1 MLSINDVRL
10 VMVGG
15 AANLSSGDF
24 DSLNTGEVGVFT
36 PNGVRVVGA
45 TAAAQSK
52 IVLALKMNDGTIKV
66 SDVIEKA
73 ELMSISATA
82 GKDDQESIDYIGF
95 NGTSGDID
103 EIVDNNYFITVF
115 LEEFFEADRDGRY
128 NKHMRATTGATPD
141 KHAIVQELAKDGIR
155 NLGIKSKDSEKYLKS
170 EIVSAAAGTVLGT
183 GTATAATIKLTKGS
197 PYVTGFDDVTDAT
210 GVGAVALTVGNF
222 LKVGTTATSPLY
234 KIVEVNATGDFLKL
248 DSAYQGETTLLDD
261 PALTQVSATAF
272 EAAAVGLKIS
282 SLPLTF
288 DPSRL
293 GRSRFKKSIFTIT
306 AANFGSTLITSAQ
319 SANKGVNT
327 AEEVAEHE
335 YAQQKF
341 EFGDNKYEIGEPN
354 LFSNKMSVNFTED
367 SYDSISIR
375 WKHRLTG
382 AFREDMSYKEIQI
395 FSPESSEPLWLST
408 ATDGVRDV
416 LEAFFGLGATG
427 LVPA

>member
-36 PNGVRVVGA
+36 PNGVRVLGA
-45 TAAAQSK
+45 TAAAQTK
-52 IVLALKMNDGTIKV
+52 VVLALKMYDGTIKV
-66 SDVIEKA
+66 SDVIEKS
-73 ELMSISATA
+73 ELISISATA
-82 GKDDQESIDYIGF
+82 GKDDQESIDYIGY

-103 EIVDNNYFITVF
+103 EITNNNYFITVF

-128 NKHMRATTGATPD
+128 NKHMRATTDETPD

-170 EIVSAAAGTVLGT
+170 EIVSAAAGTALGT

-197 PYVTGFDDVTDAT
+197 PYVTGFADVTDAT
-210 GVGAVALTVGNF
+210 GGVALAVGAF
-222 LKVGTTATSPLY
+222 LKIGTTATSPLY
-234 KIVEVNATGDFLKL
+234 KIIEVNATGDFLKL
-248 DSAYQGETTLLDD
+248 DSAYQGETALFNDTD
-261 PALTQVSATAF
+261 LTQVAATAF
-272 EAAAVGLKIS
+272 EAAAVGLKIT

-306 AANFGSTLITSAQ
+306 AANFGTTLITSAQ

-367 SYDSISIR
+367 SYNSISIR
-375 WKHRLTG
+375 WAHRLKG
-382 AFREDMSYKEIQI
+382 GFREDMSYKEIQI